1 LRFRALL
8 FWVVVLVGAGAGAG
22 FGWLRCEGTP
32 PELRADEPI
41 QVSRSGGQVA
51 LELRDPGSG
60 LRSIQVV
67 LTHARGEVTLFE
79 ASYPG
84 SLLRGGAA
92 RDATE
97 QLDLEIDPK
106 ALELRDGAGVLRVTA
121 RDWSLRNSLA
131 GNEAS
136 VELPVTI
143 DVRPPRVEIES
154 GLTYVQ
160 RGGAAAVIYRVTEP
174 AVRDGVEVADHFYAG
189 APLRGTPTGAEAAS
203 GGARR
208 VAIFAVPSEA
218 PENPPIH
225 VVAFDSVGNRGAAS
239 FSTRLQD
246 RSFQEVPVRLPAAF
260 LANKVPPLA
269 EANGIDASDP
279 VAAFR
284 IVNTRLRAANEARIR
299 EILRGAPTERRFE
312 GAFEQLPGSTV
323 TSRFAERRGYLVDGE
338 ELSRATHYG
347 YDLASTAL
355 APVGASNAGRIV
367 FADELGIYGN
377 CVLIDHGLGV
387 SSLYGHLSRIDVAQ
401 GDVVQRGQTIG
412 LTGQTG
418 LAGGDHLHFAI
429 LVGGTYVDP
438 IEWWDPKW
446 IHDHIDARLE
456 SPAP

>member
-8 FWVVVLVGAGAGAG
+8 FWIIVLVGAGAGAG

-32 PELRADEPI
+32 PEVRAEEPI
-41 QVSRSGGQVA
+41 QVSRSGGRVT
-51 LELRDPGSG
+51 LELGDPGSG
-60 LRSIQVV
+60 LRSVQVV
-67 LTHARGEVTLFE
+67 LTHARGEATLFE

-84 SLLRGGAA
+84 SLLRGGSAP
-92 RDATE
+92 RVTGT
-97 QLDLEIDPK
+97 LDIEIDTK
-106 ALELRDGAGVLRVTA
+106 ALELRDGAGILRVTA
-121 RDWSLRNSLA
+121 RDWSLRDGLS
-131 GNEAS
+131 GNQTS

-143 DVRPPRVEIES
+143 DVRPPRVEVES

-160 RGGAAAVIYRVTEP
+160 RGGAAAVVYRVSEP
-174 AVRDGVEVADHFYAG
+174 AVRDGVEVAGRFYAG
-189 APLRGTPTGAEAAS
+189 APLRSAQAGAEATS

-208 VAIFAVPSEA
+208 VAIFAVPAEA
-218 PENPPIH
+218 PENPPIY
-225 VVAFDSVGNRGAAS
+225 VVAFDAVGNRGAAS

-246 RSFQEVPVRLPAAF
+246 RTFEDVPVRLPAAF

-269 EANGIDASDP
+269 EANGIDESDP
-279 VAAFR
+279 AAAFR
-284 IVNTRLRAANEARIR
+284 TVNTRLRAENEARIR
-299 EILRGAPTERRFE
+299 EVLRSTPTERRFE

-323 TSRFAERRGYLVDGE
+323 TSRFAEQRGYLVDGE

-347 YDLASTAL
+347 YDLASTAR
-355 APVGASNAGRIV
+355 APVG
-367 FADELGIYGN
+367 
-377 CVLIDHGLGV
+377 
-387 SSLYGHLSRIDVAQ
+387 DVAP

-429 LVGGTYVDP
+429 LVGDTYVDP

-446 IHDHIDARLE
+446 IRDHIDARLE